1 VIQVEKLRENSSSD
15 LQIGYKYNTDEFIF
29 SPDFSSTNFHKTHL
43 INILTN
49 HLWDLNDQFVLKVGG
64 QLDRRSIFSNDRG
77 DHQDWHA
84 GVYATALLK
93 PLEDLNITTSLRA
106 DYDENYDF
114 EVLPQLNI
122 SYLFDAVVLRGSVG
136 RSIRAADYTERYV
149 SNNLA
154 MLTPGR
160 SLGNPALLAESSW
173 SEEVGVDV
181 RVNSKWQLKTTGFL
195 RQSSQLIDYVL
206 TNETEI
212 GPIGDLQTGAD
223 YFFAKNITSV
233 KTMGFEIESIFRH
246 RFGVDNSVSLVAG
259 YTQQKTSNE
268 DGIVSVYIANH
279 AKDLLTISTMIE
291 VDRFRFSIGGL
302 YKNRNARLAQS
313 INSQLESD
321 YWLWNLKISADL
333 IEKISLNFQVQNLF
347 NEDYQNIL
355 GAPMPHRWL
364 SGTVG
369 WQL

>member
-1 VIQVEKLRENSSSD
+1 
-15 LQIGYKYNTDEFIF
+15 
-29 SPDFSSTNFHKTHL
+29 L

-212 GPIGDLQTGAD
+212 GPIGDLQTGSD